1 MPRTGRAQRWAGL
14 AALPFAEAALCVFLL
29 SGAFRARQILPW
41 ALLVA
46 TGLFVAVRWGL
57 AGARKPW
64 QAAEDG
70 FFCALFVLALAQLAP
85 LLQPLMYLLGA
96 AYVLAL
102 PLRLALPLLGALLE
116 LDAALTP
123 HWPDVL
129 AHASFTALFASLYH
143 ALLGGRL
150 LAARR
155 AESLA
160 VRRRVADAE
169 ERARELRLVAVSDAP
184 DSAERHL
191 LAGVAEVEEVLR
203 GALAV
208 AKAALRPHAAA
219 VFLLSPEGESLRLRE
234 RACDSGQIL
243 HGPLPAG

>member
-1 MPRTGRAQRWAGL
+1 MARTNRAQRWAVA
-14 AALPFAEAALCVFLL
+14 AALPVAAAALCVLLL
-29 SGAFRARQILPW
+29 SGAFRTRQLLPW
-41 ALLVA
+41 ALLLA
-46 TGLFVAVRWGL
+46 TGLFAAIRCGL
-57 AGARKPW
+57 ATTRKPW
-64 QAAEDG
+64 HALEDG
-70 FFCALFVLALAQLAP
+70 LVCALFVLALAQLAP

-102 PLRLALPLLGALLE
+102 PLRLALPLLGALLA
-116 LDAALTP
+116 LDAALTA

-129 AHASFTALFASLYH
+129 AHASFTALLASLYP

-219 VFLLSPEGESLRLRE
+219 VFLLSPEGES
-234 RACDSGQIL
+234 
-243 HGPLPAG
+243 